1 MKRCKE
7 EKEGKCRC
15 CYRYCNKLFKGID
28 FLRKHL
34 KSKHPD
40 FAEDDFVAI
49 SAPFMRTRFE
59 ADDISA
65 RPLPPVYVET
75 KGRAEVK
82 SVKEIL
88 EKVMV
93 ASSSSAAAVA
103 ASSMMM
109 PPPPPPLPAGMGRM
123 GGFDQQQ
130 QGFRHHAG
138 GGGRGGGEFRKRGHD
153 PRDQRAA
160 GMHSSGRGG
169 GGGFGPQSQAAGQY
183 VEPRSEDNHS
193 RKIASYLDV
202 DAPKVPIQ
210 CDAIAPVVFSV
221 AALAAATIAAACIAV
236 VATAAAFVAA
246 AAACHRTRCLFHEF
260 SQSGG
265 CILEIRSRHLLR
277 LWYSEKGTVTKSCAS
292 RLASF

>member
-1 MKRCKE
+1 MGDRRIEAMIKDVQKKLALRAEQQENPALPGLPDEEDAKAIVAMHDKAMDSLIMKRCKE

-15 CYRYCNKLFKGID
+15 CYRYCNKLFKGIE

-93 ASSSSAAAVA
+93 ASSSSAAAAA

-109 PPPPPPLPAGMGRM
+109 LPPPLPAGMGRM

-130 QGFRHHAG
+130 GFRHHAG
-138 GGGRGGGEFRKRGHD
+138 GGSGGGRGGGEFRKRGHD

-202 DAPKVPIQ
+202 DAPKESAV
-210 CDAIAPVVFSV
+210 SV
-221 AALAAATIAAACIAV
+221 DYGVAL
-236 VATAAAFVAA
+236 
-246 AAACHRTRCLFHEF
+246 LPP
-260 SQSGG
+260 
-265 CILEIRSRHLLR
+265 
-277 LWYSEKGTVTKSCAS
+277 TKKRKVRKSM
-292 RLASF
+292 